1 MIFDGRGP
9 IGIWGRA
16 WRGLIAGGLMLG
28 PVVGLA
34 SGQGQEI
41 AAQWQRLE
49 QARQVLLKSEAG
61 LSLIRRASERFHV
74 DLEHRPLTEGSGGF
88 VSPGLASRTDS
99 VLNRGIDPLTGLET
113 RAFETHI
120 RLRATQPLE
129 DVVLDFA
136 HELTHAEL
144 SSPVDPYDPGLTA
157 EKYISKAITGAGG
170 EVDAVAAECRIGLEL
185 ADQYGLKMERCR
197 KYQGAKGVDPRLI
210 LSDFGAS
217 GRYRALLIERL
228 GFSSLSRM
236 EWITDQE
243 PEFYS
248 STGGLPYPAAL
259 LEEYDELTQAACA
272 NSRRRVELLSA
283 SAPERTP
290 GSGQN
295 RALKEAR
302 HFLQSRCGYGAT
314 QR

>member
-1 MIFDGRGP
+1 MLAPWVGFTSGDGRETAIP
-9 IGIWGRA
+9 
-16 WRGLIAGGLMLG
+16 
-28 PVVGLA
+28 
-34 SGQGQEI
+34 
-41 AAQWQRLE
+41 WQRLE
-49 QARQVLLKSEAG
+49 QARLVLLKSESG
-61 LSLIRRASERFHV
+61 RSLLRRTSEKFGV
-74 DLEHRPLTEGSGGF
+74 DLEHQALREGGSDFVTPGG
-88 VSPGLASRTDS
+88 ASRTDS
-99 VLNRGIDPLTGLET
+99 VLNRGIDPATGLET
-113 RAFETHI
+113 RAFETRI
-120 RLRATQPLE
+120 SLRAMQPLE

-144 SSPVDPYDPGLTA
+144 SRPVDPYDPALTA

-185 ADQYGLKMERCR
+185 AEKYGLKMLRCR
-197 KYQGAKGVDPRLI
+197 KYQNAGAGVDPELI
-210 LSDFGAS
+210 LRDFGAS
-217 GRYRALLIERL
+217 GRYRALLVERL

-259 LEEYDELTQAACA
+259 LEEYDELTQAACS

-283 SAPERTP
+283 SAPERA
-290 GSGQN
+290 SGTVQS

-302 HFLQSRCGYGAT
+302 HFIQSRCGDTVAP
-314 QR
+314 R